1 MSAVIH
7 FQPGAVQ
14 PGVVPGDKYN
24 ATQNGHAL
32 SGFSIAGLEWGVV
45 LGELHGDHYAEYGI
59 YAPSITRS
67 LFRDVSVSWVGT
79 GMQLGFGW
87 CIRVEDCDMSSNAGL
102 GLHLQFA
109 VNNLEVVGSHI
120 ENNRAGG
127 IVVDSGARVNIEGN
141 NIESNGGP
149 AIVASNV
156 DTSSRLQSFETTTS

>member
-1 MSAVIH
+1 
-7 FQPGAVQ
+7 
-14 PGVVPGDKYN
+14 
-24 ATQNGHAL
+24 
-32 SGFSIAGLEWGVV
+32 
-45 LGELHGDHYAEYGI
+45 
-59 YAPSITRS
+59 
-67 LFRDVSVSWVGT
+67 
-79 GMQLGFGW
+79 
-87 CIRVEDCDMSSNAGL
+87 MSSNAGL